1 MIRYSFFSFLSG
13 LLFALGLSVSGM
25 TEPGKVIGFL
35 NITRSWDPSLVF
47 VMGGAV
53 ITYFILF
60 RLIHKRSA
68 PLFALQ
74 FSIPER
80 KDIDLPLLGGAVLF
94 GIGWGLGGFC
104 PGPAVASIFTGKPNV
119 LLFAGSMILGMVV
132 ADQLRPLLSG
142 KKNTSS
148 ATVFGK
154 QGILP
159 KNWNLP
165 PLPAHPPT
173 AAEEYFRNF
182 SGF

>member
-74 FSIPER
+74 FSIP
-80 KDIDLPLLGGAVLF
+80 
-94 GIGWGLGGFC
+94 
-104 PGPAVASIFTGKPNV
+104 
-119 LLFAGSMILGMVV
+119 
-132 ADQLRPLLSG
+132 
-142 KKNTSS
+142 
-148 ATVFGK
+148 
-154 QGILP
+154 
-159 KNWNLP
+159 
-165 PLPAHPPT
+165 
-173 AAEEYFRNF
+173 
-182 SGF
+182 

>member
-35 NITRSWDPSLVF
+35 NITRSWDPSLAF

-60 RLIHKRSA
+60 RLIHKRST

-94 GIGWGLGGFC
+94 GIGLDLEVSAPYLLWLRFSQENRMFC
-104 PGPAVASIFTGKPNV
+104 SLQAV
-119 LLFAGSMILGMVV
+119 
-132 ADQLRPLLSG
+132 
-142 KKNTSS
+142 
-148 ATVFGK
+148 
-154 QGILP
+154 
-159 KNWNLP
+159 
-165 PLPAHPPT
+165 
-173 AAEEYFRNF
+173 
-182 SGF
+182 

>member
-53 ITYFILF
+53 ISYFILF

-80 KDIDLPLLGGAVLF
+80 KDIDLHLLGGAVFL
-94 GIGWGLGGFC
+94 GLDGDSEVSAPALLWLRFSQENRMFC
-104 PGPAVASIFTGKPNV
+104 SLQAV
-119 LLFAGSMILGMVV
+119 
-132 ADQLRPLLSG
+132 
-142 KKNTSS
+142 
-148 ATVFGK
+148 
-154 QGILP
+154 
-159 KNWNLP
+159 
-165 PLPAHPPT
+165 
-173 AAEEYFRNF
+173 
-182 SGF
+182 

>member
-35 NITRSWDPSLVF
+35 NITRSWDPSLAF

-119 LLFAGSMILGMVV
+119 LLFAGSMILGMVI

-142 KKNTSS
+142 KTKHLLNHGFWKTGNPDKKLEPATATGTSS
-148 ATVFGK
+148 
-154 QGILP
+154 
-159 KNWNLP
+159 NSN
-165 PLPAHPPT
+165 
-173 AAEEYFRNF
+173 
-182 SGF
+182 

>member
-35 NITRSWDPSLVF
+35 NITRSWDPSLAF

-60 RLIHKRSA
+60 KLIHKRSA

-80 KDIDLPLLGGAVLF
+80 KDIDLPLLEGAVLF

-104 PGPAVASIFTGKPNV
+104 PGPALASIFTGKPNV
-119 LLFAGSMILGMVV
+119 LLFAGSMIMGMVI
-132 ADQLRPLLSG
+132 ADQFRPLLSG
-142 KKNTSS
+142 KTKHFLQPRFLENR
-148 ATVFGK
+148 
-154 QGILP
+154 QP
-159 KNWNLP
+159 
-165 PLPAHPPT
+165 
-173 AAEEYFRNF
+173 
-182 SGF
+182 

>member
-60 RLIHKRSA
+60 KLIHKRSA

-74 FSIPER
+74 FSISER
-80 KDIDLPLLGGAVLF
+80 KDIDLPFLGGAVLF
-94 GIGWGLGGFC
+94 GIGWTRRFLPRTCCGFDFHRKTEC
-104 PGPAVASIFTGKPNV
+104 FSLCRQDDFGNGDCGPTSPVA
-119 LLFAGSMILGMVV
+119 
-132 ADQLRPLLSG
+132 LRED
-142 KKNTSS
+142 K
-148 ATVFGK
+148 
-154 QGILP
+154 ILP
-159 KNWNLP
+159 QPRFLENRQP
-165 PLPAHPPT
+165 
-173 AAEEYFRNF
+173 
-182 SGF
+182 

>member
-13 LLFALGLSVSGM
+13 LLFALGLSISGM

-60 RLIHKRSA
+60 KLIHKRST

-119 LLFAGSMILGMVV
+119 LLFAGSMILGMVI

-142 KKNTSS
+142 KTKHFLNHGFWKTGNPDKKLEPTTATGTSS
-148 ATVFGK
+148 
-154 QGILP
+154 
-159 KNWNLP
+159 NSN
-165 PLPAHPPT
+165 
-173 AAEEYFRNF
+173 
-182 SGF
+182 

>member
-35 NITRSWDPSLVF
+35 NITRSWNPSLVF

-74 FSIPER
+74 FSIPNEKTLIFPFLEEQSCLGLDGESEVSAR
-80 KDIDLPLLGGAVLF
+80 ALLWLRFSQENRMFCSLQAV
-94 GIGWGLGGFC
+94 
-104 PGPAVASIFTGKPNV
+104 
-119 LLFAGSMILGMVV
+119 
-132 ADQLRPLLSG
+132 
-142 KKNTSS
+142 
-148 ATVFGK
+148 
-154 QGILP
+154 
-159 KNWNLP
+159 
-165 PLPAHPPT
+165 
-173 AAEEYFRNF
+173 
-182 SGF
+182 